1 MAALQPGRRASDV
14 VSMWFRRLLLSSS
27 ALLLLA
33 SCQMPAKGTPVFVDM
48 RAGRFWSGEGLLL
61 EVNEDETRCRV
72 AVRDR
77 ALVVQKMWVDCTY
90 VHATKVQHRS
100 SAANPSE

>member
-1 MAALQPGRRASDV
+1 MLQPSGRASDV
-14 VSMWFRRLLLSSS
+14 VSMGFRRLLPGLL
-27 ALLLLA
+27 ALLLLEG
-33 SCQMPAKGTPVFVDM
+33 CQMPAKGTPVFVDM

-77 ALVVQKMWVDCTY
+77 ALVVHKMWVDCTY
-90 VHATKVQHRS
+90 VHATKVQHQ
-100 SAANPSE
+100 AAPANASQ

>member
-1 MAALQPGRRASDV
+1 
-14 VSMWFRRLLLSSS
+14 MWLRVLLPSLP

-33 SCQMPAKGTPVFVDM
+33 GCLMPAKGTPVFVDM

-61 EVNEDETRCRV
+61 EVDEDDTRCRV

-77 ALVVQKMWVDCTY
+77 ALVVHKMWVDCTY
-90 VHATKVQHRS
+90 VHATKVQQRP
-100 SAANPSE
+100 APVKPPG

>member
-1 MAALQPGRRASDV
+1 
-14 VSMWFRRLLLSSS
+14 MWLRRLLPTWLV
-27 ALLLLA
+27 LLLL
-33 SCQMPAKGTPVFVDM
+33 SGCLMPAKGTPVFVDM

-90 VHATKVQHRS
+90 VHATRVQDQAS
-100 SAANPSE
+100 PTNAAK

>member
-1 MAALQPGRRASDV
+1 
-14 VSMWFRRLLLSSS
+14 
-27 ALLLLA
+27 
-33 SCQMPAKGTPVFVDM
+33 MPAKGTPVFVDM

-77 ALVVQKMWVDCTY
+77 ALVVHKMWET
-90 VHATKVQHRS
+90 TETGGRS
-100 SAANPSE
+100 FRFSLFGSCPS

>member
-1 MAALQPGRRASDV
+1 
-14 VSMWFRRLLLSSS
+14 MWLRRLLPGLL
-27 ALLLLA
+27 AFLLLA
-33 SCQMPAKGTPVFVDM
+33 ACQMPAKGTPVFVDM

-77 ALVVQKMWVDCTY
+77 ALVVQKMWIDCAY
-90 VHATKVQHRS
+90 VHATKVQHQP
-100 SAANPSE
+100 APANDSD